1 MNPHS
6 FGARAPVIQGFF
18 SGGRPPPVLQAHAG
32 HGGRPGGRGHPPVAQ
47 PFGSGSAFQVPS
59 TVRFAGRGSG
69 QPLPAAVLQ
78 RMEEFFG
85 TSFADVRV
93 HVGPQAASI
102 GALAF
107 TMGADLYFAPGQYDP
122 HSAHGQRLLGHEL
135 THVVQQRAGR
145 VRNPLGGGVAV
156 VQDPALEAEAERM
169 GTRMG
174 AMPAGAAVQAGIPGA
189 QMVASLAPRLSH
201 GRGGASQSYRVQPPV
216 QGPNGR
222 MRIRATL
229 RGSAGE
235 AGSVN
240 IRPTP
245 AGLLEITD
253 LYVAPEHRRRGV
265 GSRLMQAVLRTSRNR
280 GVGGAV
286 LEARPSDAGISAPA
300 LQAMYER
307 MGFQMVGMS
316 AGGTPVMQFG
326 TGAPG
331 SKTNPVAEGAAH
343 VVQRAEMRKGQ
354 QYSNGFMQVGHYEK
368 PAPVAGMATHATLG
382 IVLDD
387 GDEIVLGAA
396 KNLSKKGK
404 HAEDVVVELLRE
416 ISGSLKENATTEI
429 HISVTKSPCSSTHNT
444 SKKAKGC
451 TEVLMEL
458 AGEKWPGGTPK
469 YNVVV
474 WVDHLY
480 GGSEKRKKDSC
491 AALQDLKKAGVTV
504 TLENDRIVNG
514 CNCAL

>member
-18 SGGRPPPVLQAHAG
+18 NGGRPPLTLQAHAG
-32 HGGRPGGRGHPPVAQ
+32 HGGHPGGRGHPPVAQ

-69 QPLPAAVLQ
+69 QPLPAIVLQ

-85 TSFADVRV
+85 TSFVDVRV

-107 TMGADLYFAPGQYDP
+107 TMGTDLYFAPGQYDP

-135 THVVQQRAGR
+135 AHVVQQRAGR

-174 AMPAGAAVQAGIPGA
+174 TPPSGVPPRSSMPGA
-189 QMVASLAPRLSH
+189 QAARGRLAPGSS
-201 GRGGASQSYRVQPPV
+201 RGGGGAAKAYLVLPPV
-216 QGPNGR
+216 QGADGR

-229 RGSAGE
+229 PGKTGE

-240 IRPTP
+240 IRPTRS
-245 AGLLEITD
+245 GLLEITD
-253 LYVAPEHRRRGV
+253 LYVAPAHRRQGL
-265 GSRLMQAVLRTSRNR
+265 GSRLMQAALRTGSGQ

-307 MGFQMVGMS
+307 MGFQTVGMS
-316 AGGTPVMQFG
+316 TGGTPVMQLG
-326 TGAPG
+326 IGAPRP
-331 SKTNPVAEGAAH
+331 KTNLR
-343 VVQRAEMRKGQ
+343 VVQRAAMRKGQ
-354 QYSNGFMQVGHYEK
+354 QFVGGFRQVGHSEVNM
-368 PAPVAGMATHATLG
+368 PSGGMTTFATLE
-382 IVLDD
+382 IEFESDD
-387 GDEIVLGAA
+387 GDITVVLGAA
-396 KNLSKKGK
+396 KNTSHNGK
-404 HAEDVVVELLRE
+404 HAEDVVVELLKKNPE
-416 ISGSLKENATTEI
+416 MLKKNATTEI
-429 HISVTKSPCSSTHNT
+429 AINVTKSPCSSNHKT
-444 SKKAKGC
+444 SNKVKGC
-451 TEVLMEL
+451 TETLIDL
-458 AGEKWPGGTPK
+458 AGEKWPDGTPK
-469 YNVVV
+469 YKLTVRATK
-474 WVDHLY
+474 LY
-480 GGSEKRKKDSC
+480 GNSEEKKKNSC
-491 AALQDLKKAGVTV
+491 AALKDLKAAGVKV
-504 TLENDRIVNG
+504 ELVNEHIVIG
-514 CNCAL
+514 CTCDL